1 MNVIPT
7 RSMRIRRREPQ
18 HGRHSL
24 HPECVTRFV
33 DNFQLAN
40 SCSHIR
46 FLEPE
51 NVSQPGMNQTT
62 ESGGKV
68 SAAEASCPSQEWGSV
83 WICPMFPT
91 PEPPYEAAS
100 VLSTSW

>member
-7 RSMRIRRREPQ
+7 RSMWIRRREPHQ
-18 HGRHSL
+18 VRHSL
-24 HPECVTRFV
+24 HSECVTRFV

-40 SCSHIR
+40 RCSHIC

-62 ESGGKV
+62 ESGGRV
-68 SAAEASCPSQEWGSV
+68 SAAEASCPSQEWDSV
-83 WICPMFPT
+83 WICPMFPM
-91 PEPPYEAAS
+91 PEPPYAAAS
-100 VLSTSW
+100 VLSTS